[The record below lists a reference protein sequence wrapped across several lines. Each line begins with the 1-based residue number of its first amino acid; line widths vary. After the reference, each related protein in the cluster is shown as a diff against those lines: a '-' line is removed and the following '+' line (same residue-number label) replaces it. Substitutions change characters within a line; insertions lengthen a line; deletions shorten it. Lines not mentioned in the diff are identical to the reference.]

1 MLNKKKY
8 IFSLIFIIFT
18 VFLGVS
24 FVSATETME
33 IEEKQENV
41 INGIIDTKIIEGV
54 YKTSDNETTYL
65 PNIRYVVDRMI
76 VDSELKKS
84 GFSFA
89 TKSIEIN
96 SPTKGIQAMFSS
108 DSIRV
113 NSNME
118 YGILIADGNII
129 VDSQID
135 KSLVLVST
143 GTITLTENAKIN
155 EDLIFVSDTLELN
168 GEVIENVIGS
178 AVSININGNIGK
190 DLRVVSN
197 DVKFST
203 DENVKNNIYVE
214 TYNKDLR
221 FTENYAN
228 AKIVLKEVKE
238 EKIFTFEKIISIL
251 GTCLVFTLI
260 YIILNKIAKKNIFM
274 QIKNKVKENS
284 TFVILS
290 GAILILASIPVVC
303 ILLMLSITSLYV
315 VAIPLLLVY
324 VVFLIVIGILNIF
337 VVGSIMYSYIK
348 EKYLKT
354 SGIGTDILG
363 VFCSFLVLS
372 VLAILPVVGGYISII
387 LYIIANGIVFTLI
400 FKKKKING

>member
-54 YKTSDNETTYL
+54 YKTSDNEITYL

-135 KSLVLVST
+135 KSLVLV
-143 GTITLTENAKIN
+143 
-155 EDLIFVSDTLELN
+155 
-168 GEVIENVIGS
+168 
-178 AVSININGNIGK
+178 
-190 DLRVVSN
+190 
-197 DVKFST
+197 
-203 DENVKNNIYVE
+203 
-214 TYNKDLR
+214 
-221 FTENYAN
+221 
-228 AKIVLKEVKE
+228 
-238 EKIFTFEKIISIL
+238 
-251 GTCLVFTLI
+251 
-260 YIILNKIAKKNIFM
+260 
-274 QIKNKVKENS
+274 
-284 TFVILS
+284 
-290 GAILILASIPVVC
+290 
-303 ILLMLSITSLYV
+303 
-315 VAIPLLLVY
+315 
-324 VVFLIVIGILNIF
+324 
-337 VVGSIMYSYIK
+337 
-348 EKYLKT
+348 
-354 SGIGTDILG
+354 
-363 VFCSFLVLS
+363 
-372 VLAILPVVGGYISII
+372 
-387 LYIIANGIVFTLI
+387 
-400 FKKKKING
+400 

>member
-1 MLNKKKY
+1 
-8 IFSLIFIIFT
+8 
-18 VFLGVS
+18 
-24 FVSATETME
+24 
-33 IEEKQENV
+33 
-41 INGIIDTKIIEGV
+41 
-54 YKTSDNETTYL
+54 
-65 PNIRYVVDRMI
+65 
-76 VDSELKKS
+76 
-84 GFSFA
+84 
-89 TKSIEIN
+89 
-96 SPTKGIQAMFSS
+96 
-108 DSIRV
+108 
-113 NSNME
+113 
-118 YGILIADGNII
+118 
-129 VDSQID
+129 
-135 KSLVLVST
+135 
-143 GTITLTENAKIN
+143 
-155 EDLIFVSDTLELN
+155 
-168 GEVIENVIGS
+168 
-178 AVSININGNIGK
+178 
-190 DLRVVSN
+190 
-197 DVKFST
+197 
-203 DENVKNNIYVE
+203 
-214 TYNKDLR
+214 
-221 FTENYAN
+221 
-228 AKIVLKEVKE
+228 
-238 EKIFTFEKIISIL
+238 
-251 GTCLVFTLI
+251 
-260 YIILNKIAKKNIFM
+260 M